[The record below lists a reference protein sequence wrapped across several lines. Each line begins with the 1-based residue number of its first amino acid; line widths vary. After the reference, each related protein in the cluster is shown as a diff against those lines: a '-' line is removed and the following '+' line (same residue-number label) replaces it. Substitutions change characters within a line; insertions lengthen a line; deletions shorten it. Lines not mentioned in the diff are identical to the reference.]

1 MAQKSF
7 LWEVRNQLLLETLEE
22 RSILIFWRMILKPRE
37 MRQFFTSWGS
47 HRPSS
52 RIWSFD
58 PQGQFLT
65 YLLSLM
71 KEWMFLNWAKE
82 SVWGGPRP
90 NICSWQEERKER
102 MRTGT
107 ALTLTPQLRGP
118 WQPLHRLPLGTL
130 HGGNQWLT
138 ALPAGALG
146 PPELTV
152 YQDTTRPK
160 KGGKEETQRNRRIM
174 GDAFTMTAFADLGPQ
189 FFKISFIVA

>member
-1 MAQKSF
+1 MVI
-7 LWEVRNQLLLETLEE
+7 WLLRPVLD
-22 RSILIFWRMILKPRE
+22 ILIVTDEGMNVSQLSQRE
-37 MRQFFTSWGS
+37 CIR
-47 HRPSS
+47 
-52 RIWSFD
+52 
-58 PQGQFLT
+58 
-65 YLLSLM
+65 
-71 KEWMFLNWAKE
+71 
-82 SVWGGPRP
+82 GPRP

-189 FFKISFIVA
+189 FFKISFFVA